1 MNDKS
6 LVKSSTVMAIGTIFS
21 RITGLIRGLL
31 LVAVL
36 GTTLLGDTFNVANT
50 MPNIL
55 YNLIIGGALTAVFVP
70 QIVRA
75 TKDEDG
81 GSAFISRLV
90 TVTSVF
96 LGLLVLLSVLLA
108 PVLVRI
114 FATSYV
120 NTRAFDVTTLF
131 MRFCLPQIFFMGLF
145 ALLAQVANAK
155 GKFGPMMW
163 APVLNNLI
171 AIGVFGWF
179 LKYST
184 QATVETIPTSEIIW
198 IGLGSTAG
206 YVSQALILIPV
217 ISKTKIKIRPRFDWK
232 DSELRRS
239 LHLGTW
245 TLLFAAISQVSYL
258 VTVNLSTGAAVK
270 AIKEGV
276 ETGVGFTPF
285 SNALL
290 IYMLPHSIIT
300 ISVVTAL
307 LPTLSKFAHEKQP
320 QMIHDQLVKAMR
332 LVGLI
337 TVPSSIAFLFFGPMM
352 TEALFFG
359 ISIADSNYL
368 GYALSAL
375 ALGLAPMSV
384 NLIALR
390 GLNAFENVKLQVL
403 SNTIMNVVGIL
414 LSIVVAVALPAKW
427 VTVGLAGALAF
438 SYFFGAWS
446 SVRLLRK
453 FEIHISIAEV
463 AGFYLKLAAFALLL
477 AAPLW
482 FARDL
487 IPGGNIVR
495 LIFVL
500 VICGAGYLGL
510 CKLARV
516 SEITSAVEVLTRR
529 KKIG

>member
-1 MNDKS
+1 
-6 LVKSSTVMAIGTIFS
+6 MAVGTIVS

-75 TKDEDG
+75 TSDTDG

-90 TVTSVF
+90 TATFVF
-96 LGLLVLLSVLLA
+96 LTGLVLVAVLLA
-108 PVLVRI
+108 PVLVGI
-114 FATSYV
+114 FATSYIG
-120 NTRAFDVTTLF
+120 RPEFGVTTLF
-131 MRFCLPQIFFMGLF
+131 MRFCLPQILFMGLF
-145 ALLAQVANAK
+145 ALLSQVANAK
-155 GKFGPMMW
+155 GRFGPMMW

-179 LKYST
+179 LQYSV
-184 QATVETIPTSEIIW
+184 QPTVATIPKSEIIW
-198 IGLGSTAG
+198 ISLGCTVG
-206 YVSQALILIPV
+206 YLAQALVLIPA
-217 ISKTKIKIRPRFDWK
+217 ISKTNIKIRPRFDWR
-232 DSELRRS
+232 DSELRKS
-239 LHLGTW
+239 LHLATW
-245 TLLFAAISQVSYL
+245 TLLFAAISQISYL

-270 AIKEGV
+270 SIKNGI

-307 LPTLSKFAHEKQP
+307 LPALSKLAHEKKP
-320 QMIHDQLVKAMR
+320 TLIHDQLVRAIR
-332 LVGLI
+332 LVGI
-337 TVPSSIAFLFFGPMM
+337 VTVPSSIAFLFFGPLM
-352 TEALFFG
+352 TETLFFG
-359 ISIADSNYL
+359 ISLADSNYL
-368 GYALSAL
+368 GYTLSAL
-375 ALGLAPMSV
+375 ALGLAPMSI

-403 SNTIMNVVGIL
+403 SNAIMNVIGIIV
-414 LSIVVAVALPAKW
+414 SIVVAFTLPAQW
-427 VTVGLAGALAF
+427 VTVGLAGSLAL

-446 SVRLLRK
+446 TIHLLRRY
-453 FEIHISIAEV
+453 EITISISEV
-463 AGFYLKLAAFALLL
+463 IGFYLKLAALALIVAVPIWLL
-477 AAPLW
+477 
-482 FARDL
+482 RNL

-495 LIFVL
+495 LAIVL
-500 VICGAGYLGL
+500 VVCGVGYLAL
-510 CKLARV
+510 CKIARV
-516 SEITSAVEVLTRR
+516 SEITSAVQLLARRR
-529 KKIG
+529 KIG